1 LELNLS
7 KKKTAQVCLH
17 VPGGLYHRFRVRCLR
32 EGTTV
37 REVISTLIEGFVQ
50 GEIEIEEKEENGGKE
65 EKK

>member
-1 LELNLS
+1 
-7 KKKTAQVCLH
+7 
-17 VPGGLYHRFRVRCLR
+17 LR